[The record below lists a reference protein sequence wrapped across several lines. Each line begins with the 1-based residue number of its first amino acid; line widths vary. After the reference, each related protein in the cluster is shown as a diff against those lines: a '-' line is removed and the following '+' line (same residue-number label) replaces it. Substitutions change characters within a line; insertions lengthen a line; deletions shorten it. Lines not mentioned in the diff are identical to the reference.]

1 MRGKKCEILV
11 KTDKNTRHK
20 HRPQQQMN
28 KHEYQVNVNITKF
41 STKREINYRNGN
53 FLTVTPHEGT
63 TGPAAVHP
71 GPTPEL
77 KKGEGT
83 GHTRCVKHAWPNR

>member
-41 STKREINYRNGN
+41 STKREINYRNGS
-53 FLTVTPHEGT
+53 FLTVTPT
-63 TGPAAVHP
+63 TAPRGNDRACRCPP
-71 GPTPEL
+71 RS
-77 KKGEGT
+77 
-83 GHTRCVKHAWPNR
+83 HTRTKERGRNWAHKVR